1 MITMVKKYAIL
12 GLHGINPQTK
22 VKLKLLSLALDKPM
36 TDIVEEMTEKLWG
49 ERKDTLT
56 SLVPLGK
63 INKEV
68 RKVLELLR

>member
-1 MITMVKKYAIL
+1 MKKYDIL

-22 VKLKLLSLALDKPM
+22 IKLKLLSLALGKPM
-36 TDIVEEMTEKLWG
+36 TDLVEEMTEKLWE
-49 ERKDTLT
+49 ERKDIAT

-68 RKVLELLR
+68 RKMLEFLR